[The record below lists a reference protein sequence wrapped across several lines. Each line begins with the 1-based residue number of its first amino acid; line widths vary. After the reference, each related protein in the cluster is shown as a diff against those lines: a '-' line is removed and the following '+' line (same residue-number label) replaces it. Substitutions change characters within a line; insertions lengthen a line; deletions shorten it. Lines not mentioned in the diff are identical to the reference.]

1 MTKTMSYNGLLE
13 RLSIS
18 GIVTLISAVMILLL
32 MAVNGDQKL
41 KLLEETLIQGNS
53 SLVCERIP
61 VKECMKHYIDTL
73 PIPEQEILDEAEEV
87 ESVTIAVEKA
97 GARVEEVE
105 VEAERTGY
113 TVCEDEVLLLA
124 RLMHAE
130 EGVLRVKLPYEDAKK
145 AHMLCGSVAL
155 NRLNMHYLGDT
166 TITEV
171 IYAPGQYEC
180 IKNLNQAVPEE
191 TIEWARELIENG
203 PIGPSNMIYQAE
215 FEQGSSTYAHIGN
228 QYFCCR

>member
-1 MTKTMSYNGLLE
+1 MTKTMNYDGLLE

-61 VKECMKHYIDTL
+61 VKDCMKHYIDTL
-73 PIPEQEILDEAEEV
+73 PIPEQEVLDETEEV

-97 GARVEEVE
+97 SARVEE